1 MPDRMEADDLT
12 GNSLRFARMHGC
24 GNDFVVID
32 DRAGKWFGRR
42 AELAQALCDR
52 RKGLGGDGLIL
63 IGKGEI
69 ASGKMARG
77 KMARGKAG
85 QGKDADFTMTY
96 VNGTGVDGEMCG
108 NGARCVVRRAH
119 DLRIIGDQTLFST
132 EAGPISARIDDGI
145 ISLGMTQ
152 PSEAELHI
160 TVESDGRAWTVH
172 YIDTGVPHIVIF
184 TDEIDAG
191 RIDDVDV
198 AKYGPG
204 LRRHPRF
211 PRGANVNFAEKRG
224 TNAYRV
230 RTYERGVEAETLAC
244 GTGSVATAL
253 IAHLLEK
260 APSPVT
266 VLPTGGGTLRIDFRP
281 VGNGRFEDVRLAGPA
296 ETIATGTVDEAW
308 LRERKLLS

>member
-32 DRAGKWFGRR
+32 DRDGKWFGRR
-42 AELAQALCDR
+42 AQLAQALCDR

-63 IGKGEI
+63 IGKGEV
-69 ASGKMARG
+69 GRNKN
-77 KMARGKAG
+77 
-85 QGKDADFTMTY
+85 ADFTMTY

-119 DLRIIGDQTLFST
+119 DLRIIGDQTVFST
-132 EAGPISARIDDGI
+132 EAGPISARIEDGI

-160 TVESDGRAWTVH
+160 TVESDGRAWTAH

-191 RIDDVDV
+191 RIDDIDV

-224 TNAYRV
+224 ANAYRV

-266 VLPTGGGTLRIDFRP
+266 ILPTGGGTLRIDFRP
-281 VGNGRFEDVRLAGPA
+281 AGNSRFEDVRLAGPA
-296 ETIATGTVDEAW
+296 ETIATGTIAEDW
-308 LRERKLLS
+308 LRERNLLS